1 MRYAYE
7 GAVPTLLLGSDAST
21 LSEDPH
27 AAVAGAWLAIG
38 VFTTRELQSKD
49 MKKWRE
55 RIKWKN
61 REATE
66 EQKCAGA
73 RRKTEQ

>member
-1 MRYAYE
+1 MRCE
-7 GAVPTLLLGSDAST
+7 GDTPTLLLGSDAST

-49 MKKWRE
+49 MKKWRD
-55 RIKWKN
+55 RIKWN
-61 REATE
+61 DREAYGGGKNVLGHE
-66 EQKCAGA
+66 G
-73 RRKTEQ
+73 R

>member
-1 MRYAYE
+1 MRYE

-38 VFTTRELQSKD
+38 VFTTRELQSKRHEE
-49 MKKWRE
+49 ME
-55 RIKWKN
+55 RQGQM
-61 REATE
+61 E
-66 EQKCAGA
+66 E
-73 RRKTEQ
+73 